1 MHRLFAA
8 IAVCVLL
15 AAPAMAEPPGKPTF
29 LQQDDNADIAY
40 CFVVLKDGKYRDN
53 PKDFKLTLRYL
64 SRAAYLWVILEERA
78 GEAWPTIRDTV
89 VQWTATAIEED
100 LAIKGALRLSPQ
112 DCLDLTVREDE
123 RGPE

>member
-1 MHRLFAA
+1 
-8 IAVCVLL
+8 V
-15 AAPAMAEPPGKPTF
+15 
-29 LQQDDNADIAY
+29 
-40 CFVVLKDGKYRDN
+40 YRDN
-53 PKDFKLTLRYL
+53 PKDFKLTPRYL

-100 LAIKGALRLSPQ
+100 LAVKGALRLSPQ

-123 RGPE
+123 RKSE